1 MNRKMASTTVMM
13 LPRHGGSGRALLKR
27 VIAWRR
33 KGGKA
38 RRTALPAR
46 FLLPLRHVAQNAQR
60 FCDIGMR
67 KTSALK
73 HKEGIGKLAM
83 CFRG

>member
-13 LPRHGGSGRALLKR
+13 LPRHGSCGRALLKR

-38 RRTALPAR
+38 EEPPFRRGFFCRCGMPR
-46 FLLPLRHVAQNAQR
+46 KNAQR
-60 FCDIGMR
+60 FCDSGIR
-67 KTSALK
+67 KTRALK
-73 HKEGIGKLAM
+73 RKEGIGKLAM